1 MTNLQEIN
9 KKKQQGETIMNN
21 INNEYDILLRIQMR
35 ADALIEETKES
46 LFKNKEDKINKIYII
61 ENLYTEINNILN
73 IAFCN
78 NPLHDYI
85 NSENVNKK
93 ILPTHYIKPDK
104 EFLELLKI
112 IETIDNKQLNKLLN
126 KAKEIKGAN

>member
-1 MTNLQEIN
+1 
-9 KKKQQGETIMNN
+9 MNN
-21 INNEYDILLRIQMR
+21 INNEYDILLTIQMR

-112 IETIDNKQLNKLLN
+112 IETMDNKQLNELLN

>member
-112 IETIDNKQLNKLLN
+112 IETMDNKQLNELLN
-126 KAKEIKGAN
+126 KAEEIKGAN

>member
-1 MTNLQEIN
+1 
-9 KKKQQGETIMNN
+9 MNN
-21 INNEYDILLRIQMR
+21 INNEYDILLTIQMR
-35 ADALIEETKES
+35 ADALIEETKEYLLDPKS
-46 LFKNKEDKINKIYII
+46 DRISKEYILA
-61 ENLYTEINNILN
+61 NLYTEINNILN

-78 NPLHDYI
+78 NPFHDYI

-104 EFLELLKI
+104 KFLELLKI
-112 IETIDNKQLNKLLN
+112 TYTMNNKQLNEILN

>member
-1 MTNLQEIN
+1 
-9 KKKQQGETIMNN
+9 MN
-21 INNEYDILLRIQMR
+21 IYKDEHKILTAVQMR
-35 ADALIEETKES
+35 ADALINETKNC
-46 LFKNKEDKINKIYII
+46 LFKKKDDKINKIYII

-112 IETIDNKQLNKLLN
+112 IETMDNKQLNELLN
-126 KAKEIKGAN
+126 KAREIKGEN